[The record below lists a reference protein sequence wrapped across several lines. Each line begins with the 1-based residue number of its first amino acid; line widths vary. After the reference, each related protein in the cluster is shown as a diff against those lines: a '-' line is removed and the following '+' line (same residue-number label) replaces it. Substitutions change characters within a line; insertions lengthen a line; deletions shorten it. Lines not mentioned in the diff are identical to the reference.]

1 MRIRPT
7 APHGVKRPFNPAL
20 TTVEEE
26 RHGDALDHIA
36 HTLTAI
42 DHNLE
47 VLTNAITAL
56 THALPN
62 MLRKV

>member
-1 MRIRPT
+1 VRIRPS
-7 APHGVKRPFNPAL
+7 APKGVKRPFQPAL
-20 TTVEEE
+20 TADETE

-47 VLTNAITAL
+47 ALVENMKLIVSHLTQK
-56 THALPN
+56 P
-62 MLRKV
+62 